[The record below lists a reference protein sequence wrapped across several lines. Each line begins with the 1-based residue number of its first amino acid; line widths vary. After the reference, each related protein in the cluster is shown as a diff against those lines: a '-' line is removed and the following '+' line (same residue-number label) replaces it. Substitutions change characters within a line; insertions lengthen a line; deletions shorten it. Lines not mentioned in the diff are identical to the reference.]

1 MARLELRDVRKVYA
15 NGIVA
20 ARGVDLAVEEGERFV
35 IVGPSGSGKS
45 TLLRLVAGLES
56 LDAGSIWLDGE
67 RVDQRDPRDRGL
79 ALVFQDPMLYPHL
92 NVFEN
97 LAFGLRARRTART
110 EVEQRVGEAAAML
123 GVQDL
128 LERAPA
134 TLSGGQKRRVA
145 LGRAI
150 AVRPRLL
157 LLDEPFSG
165 LDTPLRASTRAE
177 LIDLQRRLG
186 ITMLL
191 VTHDQ
196 AEALAVG
203 DRVAV
208 FDRGEVA
215 QVGAPLEVHDRPAHR
230 FVAAFLGQPPMNL
243 ARCAVVATE
252 RGSVMILD
260 AIDAGP
266 WRIPARLPAGRFEVG
281 FRPEHLTILSPEEP
295 LQVPVLPAK
304 VTRVE
309 PLGHETIVAI
319 AAGGLVWNARMPA
332 RTSVR
337 VGDSV
342 NVRFDLA
349 DASWFD
355 AASGRRI
362 EPTPLADLAGPS
374 PE

>member
-1 MARLELRDVRKVYA
+1 LARLELRDVRKVYA

>member
-1 MARLELRDVRKVYA
+1 LARLELRDVRKVYA

-177 LIDLQRRLG
+177 LKG
-186 ITMLL
+186 
-191 VTHDQ
+191 VW
-196 AEALAVG
+196 AS
-203 DRVAV
+203 
-208 FDRGEVA
+208 
-215 QVGAPLEVHDRPAHR
+215 
-230 FVAAFLGQPPMNL
+230 
-243 ARCAVVATE
+243 RCC
-252 RGSVMILD
+252 S
-260 AIDAGP
+260 
-266 WRIPARLPAGRFEVG
+266 
-281 FRPEHLTILSPEEP
+281 
-295 LQVPVLPAK
+295 
-304 VTRVE
+304 
-309 PLGHETIVAI
+309 
-319 AAGGLVWNARMPA
+319 
-332 RTSVR
+332 
-337 VGDSV
+337 
-342 NVRFDLA
+342 
-349 DASWFD
+349 
-355 AASGRRI
+355 
-362 EPTPLADLAGPS
+362 
-374 PE
+374 